1 LKRFPVTTP
10 LDLVL
15 VWHMHQPD
23 YRDHATGEFREPWVY
38 LHALKDYSDM
48 AWHLERH
55 EAMRAVVNFTPV
67 LLDQLEDYARQFAT
81 GRITDPLLAL
91 LARREA
97 TPLTAAERE
106 SAIRHCFRANHY
118 NMIRPFAAYGRLF
131 ELFRQV
137 DSFGEQSLDWLS
149 DRYLYDLVTWYHLAW
164 TGETVRRESAL
175 VARLMSQGSLFTE
188 ADRLALFDL
197 AREVVTGIVPRWRA
211 LAASGRIELSTT
223 PHYHPISPLLIDLAA
238 AREASPEAPLPAA
251 PAYPG
256 GRERADA
263 QLRSAIESHA
273 HRFGEAPEGLWPAEG
288 ALSGPFL
295 RLVGARGLAWTATG
309 EGVLTASI
317 RDFEGR
323 AMDRARDL
331 YRPYRFPKLAPDLT
345 VFFRDDRLSDLL
357 GFEYQ
362 RWVGPDAAANFV
374 AELHAVAAAVPEG
387 ERPVVS
393 IILDGENPWEY
404 YPYNGWYFLDALYE
418 QLVADPAIHPTTY
431 RAYLSRRRTAAS
443 GDALPAAACG
453 ELAGVT
459 AGSWVYGNLA
469 TWIGSPDKNRAWDL
483 LVAAKQSY
491 DLVVGSGR
499 LDEHARA
506 AAARALG
513 DCEASDW
520 FWWFGDY
527 NPAEAVTSFDRLY
540 RAKLAHLYRTLGL
553 PVPQAA
559 EVPISRGAGHPE
571 AGGTMRR
578 SAGA

>member
-1 LKRFPVTTP
+1 VTKP

-48 AWHLERH
+48 ARHLERH
-55 EAMRAVVNFTPV
+55 EDMRAVVNFTPV
-67 LLDQLEDYARQFAT
+67 LLDQLEDYARQFAA
-81 GRITDPLLAL
+81 GRFTDPLLAL

-97 TPLTAAERE
+97 TPLTAQERAF
-106 SAIRHCFRANHY
+106 AIERCFRANHY
-118 NMIRPFAAYGRLF
+118 NMIRPFAAYGRLYEMF
-131 ELFRQV
+131 QQV
-137 DSFGEQSLDWLS
+137 DGYGEESLDWLS

-175 VARLMSQGSLFTE
+175 VARLMSQGSRFSE

-197 AREVVTGIVPRWRA
+197 AGTVITGILPRWRA

-238 AREASPEAPLPAA
+238 ARETEPKAPLPAA

-273 HRFGEAPEGLWPAEG
+273 RRFGEVPEGLWPAEG

-295 RLVGARGLAWTATG
+295 RLLGSRGLAWTATG
-309 EGVLTASI
+309 EGVLAASI
-317 RDFEGR
+317 REFEGR
-323 AMDRARDL
+323 TLDRARDL
-331 YRPYRFPKLAPDLT
+331 YRPYRFPTLAPDLN
-345 VFFRDDRLSDLL
+345 VFFRDDRLSDLI

-374 AELHAVAAAVPEG
+374 AELHAVAAAAPEG

-404 YPYNGWYFLDALYE
+404 FPYNGWYFLDALYE
-418 QLVADPAIHPTTY
+418 RLVADPAIRVTTY
-431 RAYLSRRRTAAS
+431 RAYLAERRGLADTS
-443 GDALPAAACG
+443 TDDTSPPPAAYG
-453 ELAGVT
+453 ELAGIT

-491 DLVVGSGR
+491 DLVVSSSR
-499 LDEHARA
+499 LDEQARA
-506 AAARALG
+506 TAMRALG

-527 NPAEAVTSFDRLY
+527 NPAEAVASFDRLY
-540 RAKLAHLYRTLGL
+540 RAKLAYLYRVIGL
-553 PVPQAA
+553 PVPAA
-559 EVPISRGAGHPE
+559 IEVPISRGAGHPE